1 MKSKI
6 DAGIAPDDG
15 GEQVGRNTQ
24 VGRDTPSSDS
34 EIRCVSREVA
44 QGSQS
49 WRLPTH
55 CYTRHWPDC
64 IALPVLAFTDS
75 LLYTPL
81 AGLYRPTSPG
91 VYRLIAIYAIGRTVS
106 PYQSWRLPT
115 HYHARYWP
123 DCIAL
128 PVLALTDSL
137 PRALLAGLYSS
148 TGHE

>member
-1 MKSKI
+1 MKSKT

-24 VGRDTPSSDS
+24 GGRNTPSSAS

-55 CYTRHWPDC
+55 CYTRH
-64 IALPVLAFTDS
+64 
-75 LLYTPL
+75 
-81 AGLYRPTSPG
+81 R
-91 VYRLIAIYAIGRTVS
+91 
-106 PYQSWRLPT
+106 
-115 HYHARYWP
+115 P

-137 PRALLAGLYSS
+137 PYALLAGLYRPTS
-148 TGHE
+148 HE